1 MRSSPDVGRGCT
13 PRRFGRMVPLRGE
26 FGMAG
31 HIITVTPHIRDGQK
45 HPNAFDAYL
54 GDRFVCTSE
63 TFSSARI
70 LLIKRLFPTDLQR
83 MLWDLRERDDLTV
96 LVQSEEPHI
105 PWELCRLCG
114 PLLNFTWVRLHF

>member
-70 LLIKRLFPTDLQR
+70 PAYQALVSNRPTTDALGSPR
-83 MLWDLRERDDLTV
+83 AR
-96 LVQSEEPHI
+96 
-105 PWELCRLCG
+105 
-114 PLLNFTWVRLHF
+114 